1 MTPIVSLL
9 VGLLVVL
16 VITAFTGY
24 FVAQEFSY
32 MAVDRSRLH
41 AREAAGDQTA
51 GRILDITRRT
61 SFMLSGAQLG
71 ITVTGLLVG
80 YVAEPLIGQA
90 FGSMLP
96 GVSTAIAVGLG
107 GFLAIG
113 YSTFIQMLFGE
124 LFPKNYSIANPEKV
138 AGWLARST
146 RIYLAIFGP
155 LIWVFDRAA
164 EALLRLLNIEPVHDL
179 EHSATAQ
186 DLERLIDVSRESGD
200 LPPELSLLLDRIL
213 DFPSRDAEHA
223 MIPRPKVDAVRAD
236 DTVGELRDLMATGH
250 TRYPVV
256 DDDDRII
263 GMVHLTHVL
272 SPGLAPGTPIGE
284 IAAEPLV
291 VAESMALPDVLRL
304 MQKAEQQLACVVDEY
319 GGFAGILTMEDM
331 AEEIVGDITDEHDT
345 APPEELDDMGDGVWQ
360 VAGEVHVDEVERTL
374 HVDLPPGD
382 YETVAGLIIQ
392 AAGALPKEGE
402 VVHVELLPEPEDL
415 TEADPEPRYLTAT
428 VLEVENHVPS
438 LIELSLPEDEDE
450 DDDTADDEGGEK

>member
-9 VGLLVVL
+9 VGLVVVL
-16 VITAFTGY
+16 LITAFTGY
-24 FVAQEFSY
+24 FVAQEFAY

-51 GRILDITRRT
+51 GRILSITRRT

-90 FGSMLP
+90 LGSMLP
-96 GVSTAIAVGLG
+96 GVSTAIAVGIG
-107 GFLAIG
+107 GFLAIA

-138 AGWLARST
+138 AGWLSRST
-146 RIYLAIFGP
+146 KIYLTIFGP
-155 LIWVFDRAA
+155 LIWVFDRTA
-164 EALLRLLNIEPVHDL
+164 EALLGLLHIEPVHDL

-223 MIPRPKVDAVRAD
+223 MIPRPRVDAVRAD

-256 DDDDRII
+256 DDDDHII

-272 SPGLAPGTPIGE
+272 APELDPSTPVGG

-291 VAESMALPDVLRL
+291 VAESMALPDVLAL
-304 MQKAEQQLACVVDEY
+304 MHKAEQQLACVVDEY

-360 VAGEVHVDEVERTL
+360 VAGEVHVDEIERIL
-374 HVDLPPGD
+374 HVELPPGD

-402 VVHVELLPEPEDL
+402 VVQVELLPEPEDL
-415 TEADPEPRYLTAT
+415 TEADPETRYLTAT

-438 LIELSLPEDEDE
+438 LIELSLPEEDEDE
-450 DDDTADDEGGEK
+450 RDASDDEEDQE

>member
-9 VGLLVVL
+9 VGLVVVL

-24 FVAQEFSY
+24 FVAQEFAY

-41 AREAAGDQTA
+41 ARHSAGDETA
-51 GRILDITRRT
+51 GRILDVTRRT

-90 FGSMLP
+90 IGNMLP
-96 GVSTAIAVGLG
+96 GLSTAIAVGIG
-107 GFLAIG
+107 GFIAIG
-113 YSTFIQMLFGE
+113 YSTYIQMLFGE

-146 RIYLAIFGP
+146 RIYLTVFGP

-164 EALLRLLNIEPVHDL
+164 EGLLRLLHIEPVHDL

-200 LPPELSLLLDRIL
+200 LPPELSILLDRIL
-213 DFPSRDAEHA
+213 DFPNRDAEHA

-236 DTVGELRDLMATGH
+236 DTVGEMRELMATGH
-250 TRYPVV
+250 TRYPVLDE
-256 DDDDRII
+256 DDHVI
-263 GMVHLTHVL
+263 GTVHLTHVL
-272 SPGLAPGTPIGE
+272 SPGLDPATPVSE
-284 IAAEPLV
+284 IAAPPLV
-291 VAESMALPDVLRL
+291 VAESMALPDVLAL
-304 MQKAEQQLACVVDEY
+304 MHAAEQQLACVIDEY

-331 AEEIVGDITDEHDT
+331 AEEVAGDITDEHDT

-392 AAGALPKEGE
+392 AAGALPKQGE
-402 VVHVELLPEPEDL
+402 TVQVELLPEPEDL

-438 LIELSLPEDEDE
+438 LIELTLPEDEDDEDTE
-450 DDDTADDEGGEK
+450 DDDREGRK